1 MNQTEKNLYTLAE
14 KPTLQLTNY
23 DQVGGLIRKIEQAL
37 YDVLQVRYQL
47 YQSQEFGSAIGLIL
61 EEDLKQQAST
71 VTHVAKIFAE
81 LENKSYEYD
90 ELEEEPDYHIHYF
103 PYNHVFAYKEEGVAF
118 ARVPM
123 YQEGNFFAIDLVFAT
138 SDETMKIFLQ
148 QLRAREWSQSRD
160 HILMF
165 SDSEEGMIESK
176 ERISTRIYREDVV
189 MAPEVKDELYRS
201 IDQFFAE
208 DRSFYTTYNIPYK
221 RGVLLYGPPGNGK
234 TTLVKSIAGSV
245 EAPVAYWQ
253 ITEFTSSETI
263 DEVFQAAR
271 RLAPLIL
278 VIEDIDSMPDHVRSF
293 FLNTLDG
300 AASKE
305 GIFVIGTTN
314 YPDRIDPGL
323 MNRAGRF
330 DRAYEIPLPDKM
342 LRKEFIEK
350 RGFDL
355 FWNEREREI
364 LAEKTDKFSFAQIGE
379 LYVTAAMHWHQTGE
393 AHLEEI
399 IAGMRKELKKSEKGT
414 WYEVKSGLGFK

>member
-1 MNQTEKNLYTLAE
+1 M
-14 KPTLQLTNY
+14 
-23 DQVGGLIRKIEQAL
+23 
-37 YDVLQVRYQL
+37 
-47 YQSQEFGSAIGLIL
+47 
-61 EEDLKQQAST
+61 
-71 VTHVAKIFAE
+71 
-81 LENKSYEYD
+81 
-90 ELEEEPDYHIHYF
+90 
-103 PYNHVFAYKEEGVAF
+103 
-118 ARVPM
+118 
-123 YQEGNFFAIDLVFAT
+123 
-138 SDETMKIFLQ
+138 
-148 QLRAREWSQSRD
+148 
-160 HILMF
+160 
-165 SDSEEGMIESK
+165 
-176 ERISTRIYREDVV
+176 
-189 MAPEVKDELYRS
+189 
-201 IDQFFAE
+201 
-208 DRSFYTTYNIPYK
+208 
-221 RGVLLYGPPGNGK
+221 LLYGPPGNGK

-330 DRAYEIPLPDKM
+330 DRAYEIPLPDEM

-350 RGFDL
+350 RGFHL
-355 FWNEREREI
+355 FWDEREREI

-379 LYVTAAMHWHQTGE
+379 LYVTAAMHWHQTGG